1 MNIENILYP
10 GFNRSL
16 AELKAI
22 KKIKKNSIEL
32 VDFTEIE
39 WVRDVLKHRFDEV
52 GDYKLKFLKP
62 SEDEINQV
70 SKLVG
75 ADISG
80 DTLKNNFHKN
90 KRIIGITSG
99 KGGVGKSTVTSLLGI
114 AFDELGKKVGI
125 LDSDIWGF
133 SIPKI
138 LGAKFPPIP
147 FNERIFPSKINNLSV
162 ISMEYFVKQDEAVI
176 WRGPMLHKAIE
187 QFLFEVLWQDID
199 ILLIDM
205 PPGTG
210 DVQLTLA
217 QKIPVSGAIIVTTPQ
232 DIALLDARKGLKMFE
247 KVEVPVLGIVENM
260 SIHICSKCGNEESIF
275 GEGGGSSLAKENEV
289 DLLGKLPLD
298 ISIREQTDT
307 GKPSVVFDPEG
318 RIAEIY
324 GDIARKAAGKL
335 SAQSKDY
342 SAKFPKIVIDNN

>member
-1 MNIENILYP
+1 MDIENILYP
-10 GFNRSL
+10 GFNKSL

-32 VDFTEIE
+32 IDFTEIE
-39 WVRDVLKHRFDEV
+39 WVRDVLKHRFEEI

-75 ADISG
+75 ADING
-80 DTLKNNFHKN
+80 DALKNNFHKN

-210 DVQLTLA
+210 DVSISLSQFL
-217 QKIPVSGAIIVTTPQ
+217 KYFENIVVTTPQ
-232 DIALLDARKGLKMFE
+232 SNATIVAERSGIMSK
-247 KVEVPVLGIVENM
+247 KVNASIIGVIENM
-260 SIHICSKCGNEESIF
+260 SFMQLDGSKIYPFGKDGGNK
-275 GEGGGSSLAKENEV
+275 LAEKLSV
-289 DLLGKLPLD
+289 PLLGSIPLNED
-298 ISIREQTDT
+298 ITIASELNNLFEVSNKKIFENIKQIAQEIIRQQPKK
-307 GKPSVVFDPEG
+307 KP
-318 RIAEIY
+318 
-324 GDIARKAAGKL
+324 
-335 SAQSKDY
+335 
-342 SAKFPKIVIDNN
+342 IDLTIK

>member
-1 MNIENILYP
+1 MDIENILYP
-10 GFNRSL
+10 GFNKSL

-22 KKIKKNSIEL
+22 KKIKKNSVEL

-52 GDYKLKFLKP
+52 GDYNLKFLKP

-75 ADISG
+75 ADING
-80 DTLKNNFHKN
+80 DALKNNFHKN

-210 DVQLTLA
+210 DVSISLSQFL
-217 QKIPVSGAIIVTTPQ
+217 KYFENIVVTTPQ
-232 DIALLDARKGLKMFE
+232 SNATIVAERSGIMSK
-247 KVEVPVLGIVENM
+247 KVNASIIGVIENM
-260 SIHICSKCGNEESIF
+260 SFMQLDDSKIYPFGKDGGNKLAEKLSVPLLGSIPLNEDITIASEMNNLFEVSNKKIFESIKQIAQ
-275 GEGGGSSLAKENEV
+275 EIIKQQPKKKPI
-289 DLLGKLPLD
+289 DLTIK
-298 ISIREQTDT
+298 
-307 GKPSVVFDPEG
+307 
-318 RIAEIY
+318 
-324 GDIARKAAGKL
+324 
-335 SAQSKDY
+335 
-342 SAKFPKIVIDNN
+342 

>member
-1 MNIENILYP
+1 MDIENILYP

-22 KKIKKNSIEL
+22 KKMKKNSIEL

-39 WVRDVLKHRFDEV
+39 WVRDVLKHRFDEA

-75 ADISG
+75 ADING
-80 DTLKNNFHKN
+80 DALKNNFHKN

-210 DVQLTLA
+210 DVSISLSQFL
-217 QKIPVSGAIIVTTPQ
+217 KYFENIVVTTPQ
-232 DIALLDARKGLKMFE
+232 SNATIVAERSGIMSK
-247 KVEVPVLGIVENM
+247 KVNASIIGVIENM
-260 SIHICSKCGNEESIF
+260 SFMQLDDSKIYPFGKDGGNKLAEKLSVPLLGSIPLNEDITIASEMNNLFEVSNKKIFESIKQIAQ
-275 GEGGGSSLAKENEV
+275 EIIKQQPKKKPI
-289 DLLGKLPLD
+289 DLTIK
-298 ISIREQTDT
+298 
-307 GKPSVVFDPEG
+307 
-318 RIAEIY
+318 
-324 GDIARKAAGKL
+324 
-335 SAQSKDY
+335 
-342 SAKFPKIVIDNN
+342 

>member
-1 MNIENILYP
+1 MDIENILYP

-32 VDFTEIE
+32 IDFTEIE
-39 WVRDVLKHRFDEV
+39 WVRDVLKHRFEEI

-75 ADISG
+75 ADIVG

-210 DVQLTLA
+210 DVSISLSQFL
-217 QKIPVSGAIIVTTPQ
+217 KYFENIVVTTPQ
-232 DIALLDARKGLKMFE
+232 SNATIVAERSGIMSK
-247 KVEVPVLGIVENM
+247 KVNASIIGVIENM
-260 SIHICSKCGNEESIF
+260 SFMQLDDSKIYPFGKDGGNKLAEKLNVPLLGSIPLNEEITIASEMNNLFEVSNKKIFESIKQIAQ
-275 GEGGGSSLAKENEV
+275 EIIKQQPKKKPI
-289 DLLGKLPLD
+289 DLTIK
-298 ISIREQTDT
+298 
-307 GKPSVVFDPEG
+307 
-318 RIAEIY
+318 
-324 GDIARKAAGKL
+324 
-335 SAQSKDY
+335 
-342 SAKFPKIVIDNN
+342 

>member
-1 MNIENILYP
+1 MDIENILYP
-10 GFNRSL
+10 GFNKSL

-22 KKIKKNSIEL
+22 KKIKKNSVEL

-52 GDYKLKFLKP
+52 GDYNLKFLKP

-75 ADISG
+75 ADING
-80 DTLKNNFHKN
+80 DALKNNFHKN

-99 KGGVGKSTVTSLLGI
+99 KGGVGKSTVTSVLGI

-210 DVQLTLA
+210 DVSISLSQFL
-217 QKIPVSGAIIVTTPQ
+217 KYFENIVVTTPQ
-232 DIALLDARKGLKMFE
+232 SNATIVAERSGIMSK
-247 KVEVPVLGIVENM
+247 KVNASIIGVIENM
-260 SIHICSKCGNEESIF
+260 SFMQLDDSKIYPFGKDGGNKLAEKLSVPLLGSIPLNEDITIASEMNNLFEVSNKKIFESIKQIAQ
-275 GEGGGSSLAKENEV
+275 EIIKQQPKKKPI
-289 DLLGKLPLD
+289 DLTIK
-298 ISIREQTDT
+298 
-307 GKPSVVFDPEG
+307 
-318 RIAEIY
+318 
-324 GDIARKAAGKL
+324 
-335 SAQSKDY
+335 
-342 SAKFPKIVIDNN
+342 

>member
-1 MNIENILYP
+1 MMEIENIVYP
-10 GFNRSL
+10 GFNKSL
-16 AELKAI
+16 AELNAV
-22 KKIKKNSIEL
+22 KKNKKNSIEII
-32 VDFTEIE
+32 DFTEIE
-39 WVRDVLKHRFDEV
+39 WVRDVLRHRFDEV
-52 GDYKLKFLKP
+52 GKYEIKFLKAT
-62 SEDEINQV
+62 EDEITQV

-75 ADISG
+75 ADKNG
-80 DTLKNNFHKN
+80 DELKNHFHKN

-99 KGGVGKSTVTSLLGI
+99 KGGVGKSTITSLLGI

-187 QFLFEVLWQDID
+187 QFLFEVLWQDVD

-210 DVQLTLA
+210 DVSISLSQFL
-217 QKIPVSGAIIVTTPQ
+217 KYFENIVVTTPQ
-232 DIALLDARKGLKMFE
+232 SNATIVAERSGIMSK
-247 KVEVPVLGIVENM
+247 KVNASIIGVIENM
-260 SIHICSKCGNEESIF
+260 SYMQVNDSTIFPFGKDGGGNLSKKLDVPLLGSIPLNEDITIASERNNLFEVRDKEIF
-275 GEGGGSSLAKENEV
+275 GTIKEIANAIIQHQPKKKPI
-289 DLLGKLPLD
+289 DLTIK
-298 ISIREQTDT
+298 
-307 GKPSVVFDPEG
+307 
-318 RIAEIY
+318 
-324 GDIARKAAGKL
+324 
-335 SAQSKDY
+335 
-342 SAKFPKIVIDNN
+342 

>member
-1 MNIENILYP
+1 MDIENILYP
-10 GFNRSL
+10 GFNKSL

-32 VDFTEIE
+32 IDFTEIE
-39 WVRDVLKHRFDEV
+39 WVRDVLKHRFEEI

-75 ADISG
+75 ADING
-80 DTLKNNFHKN
+80 DALKNNFHKN

-210 DVQLTLA
+210 DVSISLSQFL
-217 QKIPVSGAIIVTTPQ
+217 KYFENIVVTTPQ
-232 DIALLDARKGLKMFE
+232 SNATIVAERSGIMSK
-247 KVEVPVLGIVENM
+247 KVNASIIGVIENM
-260 SIHICSKCGNEESIF
+260 SFMQLDGSKIYPFGKDGGNK
-275 GEGGGSSLAKENEV
+275 LAEKLSV
-289 DLLGKLPLD
+289 PLLGSIPLNED
-298 ISIREQTDT
+298 ITIASELNNLFEVSNKKIFENIKQIAQEIIKQQPKK
-307 GKPSVVFDPEG
+307 KP
-318 RIAEIY
+318 
-324 GDIARKAAGKL
+324 
-335 SAQSKDY
+335 
-342 SAKFPKIVIDNN
+342 IDLTIK